1 MRICDKV
8 LNSNV
13 ADPEVCLNQWI
24 LERASPEEAGF
35 TDCKPGDQEPACVP
49 VDPKHPERW
58 YLPPSGEITG
68 THTMYWKVPAGLQC
82 TECTLQWHWW
92 SANSCIPAGD
102 YGCYKD
108 VLQSNGYWVGS
119 KAAWWTVG
127 AGSCSGPAGPNGH
140 FGCGEQFQNCADIT
154 VLPGSGGPMPMPVPV
169 PVPAPTFVPSPMPT
183 PTPTSTASTT
193 APGSPT
199 CKAMPE
205 SSRYVATDMNCA
217 LACKA
222 LPSGQWPC
230 GAGHMCDCSGQAT
243 TTTTRAPVMTTRE
256 QGKTCRPTAGLPS
269 NGATDSNCALCAAG
283 YQWWPCNTNPAI
295 CTCTGSSLAETGAH
309 KA

>member
-1 MRICDKV
+1 
-8 LNSNV
+8 
-13 ADPEVCLNQWI
+13 
-24 LERASPEEAGF
+24 
-35 TDCKPGDQEPACVP
+35 
-49 VDPKHPERW
+49 
-58 YLPPSGEITG
+58 
-68 THTMYWKVPAGLQC
+68 
-82 TECTLQWHWW
+82 
-92 SANSCIPAGD
+92 
-102 YGCYKD
+102 
-108 VLQSNGYWVGS
+108 
-119 KAAWWTVG
+119 
-127 AGSCSGPAGPNGH
+127 
-140 FGCGEQFQNCADIT
+140 
-154 VLPGSGGPMPMPVPV
+154 MPMPVPV